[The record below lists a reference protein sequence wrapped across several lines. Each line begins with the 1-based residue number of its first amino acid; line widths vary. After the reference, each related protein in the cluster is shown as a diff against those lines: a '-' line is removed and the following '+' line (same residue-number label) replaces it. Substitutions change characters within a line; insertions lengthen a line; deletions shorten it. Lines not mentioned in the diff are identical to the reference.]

1 MAFRLMTQ
9 LFNTTAWRRDPV
21 LSILIEE
28 AWKTIASANMA
39 DYIKYLYKTVR
50 KYFGEA
56 IVVTQEVDDII
67 SSCAAC
73 ANVSANAAGL
83 AQPAQTSRQMPRDL
97 RDLRKRFGKCRGTCA
112 ACANASANA
121 AGLARLAQTLRQ
133 MPRDPAR
140 PAQTPKQKPG
150 DLRENPQTS
159 KRMPGDLREYPQ
171 TPKSSSRHLQQ
182 CCRHFQKRFGLRV
195 ASVEVLCLHR
205 THVT

>member
-9 LFNTTAWRRDPV
+9 LFNTTVWRRDPV

-56 IVVTQEVDDII
+56 IVVTQEVADII

-83 AQPAQTSRQMPRDL
+83 AQLAQTSRQMPRDL
-97 RDLRKRFGKCRGTCA
+97 RGLRKRLGKCRETCAACANVSANAARLARPAQTLRQIPRDLRGLRKRLGKCRGTCA
-112 ACANASANA
+112 TCANASANTSR
-121 AGLARLAQTLRQ
+121 LARLAQTPRQ
-133 MPRDPAR
+133 
-140 PAQTPKQKPG
+140 
-150 DLRENPQTS
+150 
-159 KRMPGDLREYPQ
+159 MPGDLREYPQ
-171 TPKSSSRHLQQ
+171 TP
-182 CCRHFQKRFGLRV
+182 QKFFEAL
-195 ASVEVLCLHR
+195 ATVL
-205 THVT
+205 

>member
-73 ANVSANAAGL
+73 ANVSANTVEL
-83 AQPAQTSRQMPRDL
+83 
-97 RDLRKRFGKCRGTCA
+97 
-112 ACANASANA
+112 
-121 AGLARLAQTLRQ
+121 
-133 MPRDPAR
+133 AR
-140 PAQTPKQKPG
+140 PAQTSQ
-150 DLRENPQTS
+150 Q
-159 KRMPGDLREYPQ
+159 MP
-171 TPKSSSRHLQQ
+171 
-182 CCRHFQKRFGLRV
+182 
-195 ASVEVLCLHR
+195 
-205 THVT
+205 